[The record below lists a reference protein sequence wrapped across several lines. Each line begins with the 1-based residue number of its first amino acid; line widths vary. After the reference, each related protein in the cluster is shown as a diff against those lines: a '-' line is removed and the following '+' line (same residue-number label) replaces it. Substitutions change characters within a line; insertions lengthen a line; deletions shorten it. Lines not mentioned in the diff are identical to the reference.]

1 MNFLSKYKN
10 IILIVILIIGCIV
23 LSFFVNKYKKS
34 YPTSNKLSNT
44 KNYKKQEIVISR
56 YNETL
61 EWINNEPFNKHPVVI
76 YNKGVNNKY
85 VNNYNVVKTVNLPNV
100 GRESHTYLYHIINNY
115 NNLADV
121 TIFLPGSAD
130 LINKYNRAKKMVE
143 MVERTNNTVLSCAY
157 DPMIVKN
164 QYNFTIDEYFSSH
177 SNNKQI
183 NQNGVIQKS
192 SIRPYGKWYEKTFVN
207 GEKNIFVSY
216 CGIISIS
223 KKNILQKPKSYYE
236 KLLYELDTH
245 HNPEV
250 GHYLER
256 SWYPIFYPYDNRST
270 FLTY

>member
-1 MNFLSKYKN
+1 MNYLSKYKN
-10 IILIVILIIGCIV
+10 IILLILAIIGCIV

-34 YPTSNKLSNT
+34 FT
-44 KNYKKQEIVISR
+44 KSYSKTYKKQEIVISR
-56 YNETL
+56 YNENL
-61 EWINNEPFNKHPVVI
+61 DWINNDPFNKHPIVI

-85 VNNYNVVKTVNLPNV
+85 VNNSNVIKTINLPNV

-115 NNLADV
+115 HNLADV

-130 LINKYNRAKKMVE
+130 LINKYHRAKKMVE
-143 MVERTNNTVLSCAY
+143 MVEQTNNTVLSCAY

-177 SNNKQI
+177 NNNKQI
-183 NQNGVIQKS
+183 NQNGVILKS
-192 SIRPYGKWYEKTFVN
+192 SVRPYGKWFEKTFVN
-207 GEKNIFVSY
+207 NEKNDYVSY

-236 KLLYELDTH
+236 KLLNELDTH

-256 SWYPIFYPYDNRST
+256 SWYSIFYPYDNKST